1 MMDFSA
7 TDSFEET
14 YLQISPTILDSFPK
28 FRPPVDLYV
37 FDSTVEQV
45 KKFHKAEARLG
56 TDRQAEVSI
65 IAAEGRLF
73 LLRDDYRVYARH
85 LSKRL
90 GLLLVEDGFSPVEV
104 AEIFFLAFRDRMEQF
119 FEQPQKGMLEL
130 LIKDISVLAEYL
142 WIDPSRVEFL
152 TQTLDKE
159 YSLAVHSTNSMFIGL
174 TLHVH
179 AAGRAVEK
187 DGLTRVALGLLLHDL
202 GMTQVPRF
210 IRDKQQFLVRRD
222 RESIENHIDAGLKM
236 LQRLKVTDPVV
247 LECMRQHHERNDG
260 SGYPD
265 RRFGKDISMAGKLC
279 AVADSFSAMI
289 GIRPY
294 RSSKDVAE
302 AAIALVKDKAKYEP
316 TLIKLLGES
325 LAEGGWMSSG
335 KASL

>member
-1 MMDFSA
+1 MTDFLA
-7 TDSFEET
+7 TDTFEET
-14 YLQISPTILDSFPK
+14 YLQISSTILESFPK

-37 FDSTVEQV
+37 FDPSVEQI
-45 KKFHKAEARLG
+45 KKFHRAEARLA
-56 TDRQAEVSI
+56 TDGQAEAAL
-65 IAAEGRLF
+65 IATEGRLF
-73 LLRDDYRVYARH
+73 LLRDDYRIYASH

-90 GLLLVEDGFSPVEV
+90 GLLLVEEGFSPVEV

-130 LIKDISVLAEYL
+130 LVKDISVLAEYL

-187 DGLTRVALGLLLHDL
+187 DGLARVALGLLLHDL

-236 LQRLKVTDPVV
+236 LQRLKIADPIV

-289 GIRPY
+289 GVRPY

-302 AAIALVKDKAKYEP
+302 AAIALIKDKKKYEP
-316 TLIKLLGES
+316 TLIKLLGEA
-325 LAEGGWMSSG
+325 LAEGGWMDG
-335 KASL
+335 AKALV